1 MFQNWK
7 WYFTFW
13 FWYSRSIQTNSR

>member
-7 WYFTFW
+7 WYFTLW